1 MSKRKSKSDIYFDQ
15 SEIKN
20 EIPIPLKVIV
30 VGDSGVGKTSIVGR
44 YTDKYSE
51 KSKPTIAASF
61 SSRTEI
67 IDNFK
72 ITFNIWDTA
81 GTERYR
87 SVNQIFYKQAYICL
101 LVYDITK
108 KDSFE
113 SLRSYWHGV
122 VRENSTTGIIFGL
135 AGNKVDLMEN
145 EEVEKNEV
153 ENFSQEIHAVFRL
166 TSALNNISIDDLFE
180 ALGKKFIQTDV
191 FKDMFKKFDI
201 EICNNNGSGSKDKN
215 VNSIQAGRRGSK
227 VKLRRFSN
235 TNIKGINN
243 NDNSNKKK
251 CC

>member
-1 MSKRKSKSDIYFDQ
+1 MSKSKTIDEPQ
-15 SEIKN
+15 IKN

-44 YTDKYSE
+44 YTDKYAE

-67 IDNFK
+67 IDNYQ
-72 ITFNIWDTA
+72 ISFNIWDTA

-108 KDSFE
+108 KESFE
-113 SLRSYWHGV
+113 SLRTYWSGV
-122 VRENSTTGIIFGL
+122 VKENSTKGIIFGL

-153 ENFSQEIHAVFRL
+153 EEFAKEIEAEFRL
-166 TSALNNISIDDLFE
+166 TSALNNVAIDDLFE
-180 ALGKKFIQTDV
+180 SLGKRFIQTDT
-191 FKDMFKKFDI
+191 FKEMFKKFDI
-201 EICNNNGSGSKDKN
+201 DLNNNNKGNNNSGDKN
-215 VNSIQAGRRGSK
+215 MSAIQAGRRGSR
-227 VKLRRFSN
+227 VKLRRMSN
-235 TNIKGINN
+235 TNIKGINAV
-243 NDNSNKKK
+243 NSNKKK